1 MLERTRLNYARV
13 TIVPKSGSLV
23 LGPRAVKSC
32 CATAP
37 HVMLQPMGVSPIAAV
52 ALDRLPS
59 RSVYWYFVR
68 RDGMPS
74 SSGIAA
80 RIGSSEA
87 AAIRREDRSEESSA
101 VTMRHPITKNAET
114 LPANS
119 GAGEPEKKSLT
130 NPRGSLGSR
139 MLSLYR
145 RTPGVVVAG
154 SIAVLV
160 AVAYLLAPP
169 MGRDFSAQL
178 AHAELAES
186 HWPVLLDLRWYGGF
200 SPLGYSVLSPP
211 VMALLGVPLT
221 TALAYVATVVV
232 FAALLKTARVA
243 RPVAGAITGAVCL
256 SGNLVVTRT
265 TFALGLAIGL
275 GALLAVMSGR
285 LRVTSGLS
293 VLAPLASPVA
303 GLFLGVAGGALFLSG
318 KQRAGVTL
326 AVSALV
332 PTIAVGLAFGN
343 GGYQTFAAKPALISL
358 LVCLG
363 VAGLCWRTPVV
374 RWGGLLSGL
383 LVAAAYLLPT
393 PVGTTATRLPELF
406 AAPIIVAVATVRL
419 GAVIATT
426 VTVVLLLP
434 PVSITELRE
443 RGDPALSAGF
453 YAPLLHQLAARGVA
467 GPIEVVPTL
476 RRGEAA
482 FVAPVV
488 PIAKGWSRQADT
500 GRNPIFYDGTLNA
513 DTYRKWLDDNAIS
526 YVAISNGPYDW
537 SAPDEVTL
545 VRGGLPYLQ
554 TVWWDKTWTL
564 YAVTKPRPV
573 ISFPG
578 QLIDRGPIS
587 LTVSLPE
594 PGEYVVR
601 LRWSRYLTASNGCM
615 RPTEDGWS
623 MVVVER
629 PGTAKIE
636 GSLLPRR
643 CDPGTNKADR

>member
-1 MLERTRLNYARV
+1 MS
-13 TIVPKSGSLV
+13 I
-23 LGPRAVKSC
+23 
-32 CATAP
+32 
-37 HVMLQPMGVSPIAAV
+37 Q
-52 ALDRLPS
+52 S
-59 RSVYWYFVR
+59 R
-68 RDGMPS
+68 
-74 SSGIAA
+74 AA
-80 RIGSSEA
+80 RDA
-87 AAIRREDRSEESSA
+87 KT
-101 VTMRHPITKNAET
+101 VN
-114 LPANS
+114 ANS
-119 GAGEPEKKSLT
+119 GDVDTATEITSVQPGI
-130 NPRGSLGSR
+130 RFQ
-139 MLSLYR
+139 MLALYR
-145 RTPGVVVAG
+145 RSPGIIAAG
-154 SIAVLV
+154 AIAVV
-160 AVAYLLAPP
+160 FAVAYLLAPP

-178 AHAELAES
+178 AHAELAEL
-186 HWPVLLDLRWYGGF
+186 HWPALLDLRWYGGF
-200 SPLGYSVLSPP
+200 DPLGYSVVSPP

-221 TALAYVATVVV
+221 TALAYVATVVL
-232 FAALLKTARVA
+232 FAALLKNAGVA
-243 RPVAGAITGAVCL
+243 RPVAGAIIGAVCL
-256 SGNLVVTRT
+256 TGNLVVTRT
-265 TFALGLAIGL
+265 TFALGLALGL
-275 GALLAVMSGR
+275 GALLALMSGR
-285 LRVTSGLS
+285 LRLSSGLAF
-293 VLAPLASPVA
+293 LAPLASPVA

-318 KQRAGVTL
+318 KRRAGVTL
-326 AVSALV
+326 AVSAMV

-343 GGYQTFAAKPALISL
+343 GGYQTFGAKQALVSL

-383 LVAAAYLLPT
+383 LVGAAYLLPT

-406 AAPIIVAVATVRL
+406 AAPTIVAVATVPL
-419 GAVIATT
+419 VAIIVATASA
-426 VTVVLLLP
+426 VLLLP

-453 YAPLLHQLAARGVA
+453 YAPLLHQLAARRVA

-500 GRNPIFYDGTLNA
+500 GRNAIFYDGTLNA

-573 ISFPG
+573 ISYPG
-578 QLIDRGPIS
+578 QLIDRGPVS

-601 LRWSRYLTASNGCM
+601 LRWSRYLTASDGCM

-636 GSLLPRR
+636 GSLLPRH
-643 CDPGTNKADR
+643 CDPTTNKPRI

>member
-1 MLERTRLNYARV
+1 V
-13 TIVPKSGSLV
+13 TTQYP
-23 LGPRAVKSC
+23 
-32 CATAP
+32 T
-37 HVMLQPMGVSPIAAV
+37 
-52 ALDRLPS
+52 
-59 RSVYWYFVR
+59 
-68 RDGMPS
+68 
-74 SSGIAA
+74 
-80 RIGSSEA
+80 
-87 AAIRREDRSEESSA
+87 
-101 VTMRHPITKNAET
+101 TKDAET

-119 GAGEPEKKSLT
+119 DAGEPEKSLT
-130 NPRGSLGSR
+130 ALLGSIRSR

-145 RTPGVVVAG
+145 RTPGIMAAG
-154 SIAVLV
+154 AIAVV
-160 AVAYLLAPP
+160 FAIGYLLAPP

-178 AHAELAES
+178 AHAELAEL
-186 HWPVLLDLRWYGGF
+186 HWPALLDLRWYGGF
-200 SPLGYSVLSPP
+200 DPLGYSVLSPP

-221 TALAYVATVVV
+221 TALAYVATVVL
-232 FAALLKTARVA
+232 FAALLKNAGVV
-243 RPVAGAITGAVCL
+243 RPVAGAIIGAVCL
-256 SGNLVVTRT
+256 TGNLVVTRT
-265 TFALGLAIGL
+265 TFALGLALGL
-275 GALLAVMSGR
+275 GALLALISGR
-285 LRVTSGLS
+285 LRVSSGLA

-318 KQRAGVTL
+318 KRRAGMTL
-326 AVSALV
+326 AVSAMV
-332 PTIAVGLAFGN
+332 PNIAVGVAFGN
-343 GGYQTFAAKPALISL
+343 GGYQTFGAKQALISL

-363 VAGLCWRTPVV
+363 VAGLCWRTAVV
-374 RWGGLLSGL
+374 RWGGLLSAV
-383 LVAAAYLLPT
+383 LVTAAYLLPT

-419 GAVIATT
+419 GTVIATT
-426 VTVVLLLP
+426 ITVVLLLP

-453 YAPLLHQLAARGVA
+453 YTPLLNQLTARRVA
-467 GPIEVVPTL
+467 GPIEVVPTQ

-482 FVAPVV
+482 FIAPLV

-500 GRNPIFYDGTLNA
+500 GRNAIFYNRTLNA
-513 DTYRKWLDDNAIS
+513 DTYQKWLDDNAIS
-526 YVAISNGPYDW
+526 YVAISQGPYDW
-537 SAPDEVTL
+537 SATDEATL

-578 QLIDRGPIS
+578 QLIDRGPVS

-636 GSLLPRR
+636 GSLLPRH
-643 CDPGTNKADR
+643 CDPSTKADR

>member
-1 MLERTRLNYARV
+1 
-13 TIVPKSGSLV
+13 
-23 LGPRAVKSC
+23 
-32 CATAP
+32 
-37 HVMLQPMGVSPIAAV
+37 
-52 ALDRLPS
+52 
-59 RSVYWYFVR
+59 
-68 RDGMPS
+68 
-74 SSGIAA
+74 
-80 RIGSSEA
+80 
-87 AAIRREDRSEESSA
+87 
-101 VTMRHPITKNAET
+101 VTMQYPTTKDAET

-119 GAGEPEKKSLT
+119 GAVETEKSLADL
-130 NPRGSLGSR
+130 RSSIRSR

-145 RTPGVVVAG
+145 RSRGAIVAG
-154 SIAVLV
+154 SIAVVV

-169 MGRDFSAQL
+169 MGRDFSAQQ
-178 AHAELAES
+178 AHAELAEL
-186 HWPVLLDLRWYGGF
+186 HWPALLDLRWYGGF

-221 TALAYVATVVV
+221 TVLAYVATVVL
-232 FAALLKTARVA
+232 FAALLKDIGVA
-243 RPVAGAITGAVCL
+243 RPVAGAILGAVCFT
-256 SGNLVVTRT
+256 GNLVVTRT
-265 TFALGLAIGL
+265 TFELGLAIGL
-275 GALLAVMSGR
+275 GALLALILGR
-285 LRVTSGLS
+285 LRVASILS
-293 VLAPLASPVA
+293 FLAPLASPVA

-318 KQRAGVTL
+318 RRGAGVTL

-332 PTIAVGLAFGN
+332 PTVAVGLAFGN
-343 GGYQTFAAKPALISL
+343 GGYQTFAAKQALISL
-358 LVCLG
+358 LVCVG

-374 RWGGLLSGL
+374 RWGGLLSAL

-406 AAPIIVAVATVRL
+406 AAPIIVAVATVRV

-434 PVSITELRE
+434 PVSITETRE
-443 RGDPALSAGF
+443 RGDAALSAEF
-453 YAPLLHQLAARGVA
+453 YAPLLHQLAARRVA

-500 GRNPIFYDGTLNA
+500 GRNAIFYDGTLSA

-526 YVAISNGPYDW
+526 HVAISNGPYDW

-573 ISFPG
+573 ISLPG
-578 QLIDRGPIS
+578 QLIDRGPVS

-629 PGTAKIE
+629 PGIAKIE
-636 GSLLPRR
+636 GSLLPRH
-643 CDPGTNKADR
+643 CDPSTAKASHAVTDR

>member
-1 MLERTRLNYARV
+1 V
-13 TIVPKSGSLV
+13 TTQYP
-23 LGPRAVKSC
+23 
-32 CATAP
+32 T
-37 HVMLQPMGVSPIAAV
+37 
-52 ALDRLPS
+52 
-59 RSVYWYFVR
+59 
-68 RDGMPS
+68 
-74 SSGIAA
+74 
-80 RIGSSEA
+80 
-87 AAIRREDRSEESSA
+87 
-101 VTMRHPITKNAET
+101 TKDAET

-119 GAGEPEKKSLT
+119 DAGEPEKSLT
-130 NPRGSLGSR
+130 ALLGSIRSR

-145 RTPGVVVAG
+145 RTPGIMAAG
-154 SIAVLV
+154 AIAVV
-160 AVAYLLAPP
+160 FAIGYLLAPP

-178 AHAELAES
+178 AHAELAEL
-186 HWPVLLDLRWYGGF
+186 HWPALLDLRWYGGF
-200 SPLGYSVLSPP
+200 DPLGYSVLSPP

-221 TALAYVATVVV
+221 TALAYVATVVL
-232 FAALLKTARVA
+232 FAALLKNAGVV
-243 RPVAGAITGAVCL
+243 RPVAGAIIGAVCL
-256 SGNLVVTRT
+256 TGNLVVTRT
-265 TFALGLAIGL
+265 TFALGLALGL
-275 GALLAVMSGR
+275 GALLALISGR
-285 LRVTSGLS
+285 LRVSSGLA

-318 KQRAGVTL
+318 KRRAGMTL
-326 AVSALV
+326 AVSAMV
-332 PTIAVGLAFGN
+332 PTIAVGVAFGN
-343 GGYQTFAAKPALISL
+343 GGYQTFGAKQALISL

-363 VAGLCWRTPVV
+363 VAGLCWRTAVV
-374 RWGGLLSGL
+374 RWGGLLSAV
-383 LVAAAYLLPT
+383 LVTAAYLLPT

-419 GAVIATT
+419 GTVIATT
-426 VTVVLLLP
+426 ITVVLLLP

-453 YAPLLHQLAARGVA
+453 YTPLLNQLTARRVA
-467 GPIEVVPTL
+467 GPIEVVPTQ

-482 FVAPVV
+482 FIAPLV

-500 GRNPIFYDGTLNA
+500 GRNAIFYNRTLNA

-526 YVAISNGPYDW
+526 YVAISQGPYDW
-537 SAPDEVTL
+537 SATDEATL

-564 YAVTKPRPV
+564 YAVTEPRPV

-578 QLIDRGPIS
+578 QLIDRGPVS

-636 GSLLPRR
+636 GSLLPRH
-643 CDPGTNKADR
+643 CDPSTKADR

>member
-1 MLERTRLNYARV
+1 V
-13 TIVPKSGSLV
+13 TTQYP
-23 LGPRAVKSC
+23 
-32 CATAP
+32 T
-37 HVMLQPMGVSPIAAV
+37 
-52 ALDRLPS
+52 
-59 RSVYWYFVR
+59 
-68 RDGMPS
+68 
-74 SSGIAA
+74 
-80 RIGSSEA
+80 
-87 AAIRREDRSEESSA
+87 
-101 VTMRHPITKNAET
+101 TKDAET

-119 GAGEPEKKSLT
+119 DAGEPEKSLT
-130 NPRGSLGSR
+130 ALLGSIRSR

-145 RTPGVVVAG
+145 RTPGIMAAG
-154 SIAVLV
+154 AIAVV
-160 AVAYLLAPP
+160 FAIGYLLAPP

-178 AHAELAES
+178 AHAELAEL
-186 HWPVLLDLRWYGGF
+186 HWPALLDLRWYGGF
-200 SPLGYSVLSPP
+200 DPLGYSVLSPP

-221 TALAYVATVVV
+221 TALAYVATVVL
-232 FAALLKTARVA
+232 FAALLKNAGVV
-243 RPVAGAITGAVCL
+243 RPVAGAIIGAVCL
-256 SGNLVVTRT
+256 TGNLVVTRT
-265 TFALGLAIGL
+265 TFTLGLALGL
-275 GALLAVMSGR
+275 GALLALISGR
-285 LRVTSGLS
+285 LRVSSGLA

-303 GLFLGVAGGALFLSG
+303 GLFLGLAGGALFLSG
-318 KQRAGVTL
+318 KRRAGMTL
-326 AVSALV
+326 AVSAMV
-332 PTIAVGLAFGN
+332 PTIAVGVAFGN
-343 GGYQTFAAKPALISL
+343 GGYQTFGAKQALISL

-363 VAGLCWRTPVV
+363 VAGLCWRTAVV
-374 RWGGLLSGL
+374 RWGGLLSAV
-383 LVAAAYLLPT
+383 LVTAAYLLPT

-419 GAVIATT
+419 GTVIATT
-426 VTVVLLLP
+426 ITVVLLLP

-453 YAPLLHQLAARGVA
+453 YTPLLNQLTARRVA
-467 GPIEVVPTL
+467 GPIEVVPTQ

-482 FVAPVV
+482 FIAPLV

-500 GRNPIFYDGTLNA
+500 GRNAIFYNRTLNA

-526 YVAISNGPYDW
+526 YVAISQGPYDW
-537 SAPDEVTL
+537 SATDEATL

-578 QLIDRGPIS
+578 QLIDRGPVS

-636 GSLLPRR
+636 ASLLPRH
-643 CDPGTNKADR
+643 CDPSTKADR